1 MSEISISVIGFLVCW
16 LLLIFFLILFQAEAS
31 HLLIRNVN
39 YEIPALKRQI
49 AKCQLTQRVRFLSSI
64 GNCVFISLHARI
76 LASLASSLSSLWTLY
91 LSSVLI
97 TVP

>member
-1 MSEISISVIGFLVCW
+1 MSEVSISVIAWISCLLV
-16 LLLIFFLILFQAEAS
+16 IAYFFLILFQAEAS

-76 LASLASSLSSLWTLY
+76 LA
-91 LSSVLI
+91 
-97 TVP
+97 